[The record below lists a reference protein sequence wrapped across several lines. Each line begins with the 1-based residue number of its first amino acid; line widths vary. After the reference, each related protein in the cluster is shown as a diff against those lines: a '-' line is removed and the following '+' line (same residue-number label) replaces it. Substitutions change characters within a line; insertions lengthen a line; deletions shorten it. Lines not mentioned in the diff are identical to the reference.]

1 MTSAGFL
8 CKPKW
13 LGLALVA
20 SLVLLKA
27 ILVFAVV
34 PAFVGSGTDYQGA
47 KFPDNYDLIAENLLA
62 GHGYRVYPETSP
74 TLLRTPGY
82 VLVLAA
88 VFAIFGK
95 SLLAVQAVNFLLSL
109 ATAWIVFLLVRRIG
123 QSERWALLAAVVS
136 LLHPGMI
143 MAETRGGLES
153 LLSLVLVAFV
163 YLTYLAV
170 AEGRL
175 RHYLMAGAVFGFC
188 LLVKSSAAVM
198 LPAMAG
204 VALLTAPSRA
214 EAIRRLSGLFAA
226 GLVGL
231 LVMSPWVLRNYVVT
245 GKPIPTMT
253 VGGLAAFQGLYV
265 VQHPAAGREHHEIIS
280 AAAQEQDVIAR
291 ERGRPYR
298 PEFFPQFFDVQD
310 EIDYYAELGRRAR
323 EAMIESPALAGRLV
337 LHNSWAFWIQGRTAR
352 ATLLNAILTLPFLLL
367 VVIGAWLALRAD
379 RAVGLLLAGI
389 IAFVIPHLTI
399 IALARYHIPL
409 IPLLA
414 VLASYPLYLTLDW
427 LVQRRSAAQS
437 AEERS
442 RNLV

>member
-1 MTSAGFL
+1 
-8 CKPKW
+8 
-13 LGLALVA
+13 
-20 SLVLLKA
+20 
-27 ILVFAVV
+27 V

-123 QSERWALLAAVVS
+123 PSERWALLAAVVS

-214 EAIRRLSGLFAA
+214 EAVRRLSGLFAA
-226 GLVGL
+226 GLVGV

-280 AAAQEQDVIAR
+280 AAAREQDVIAR

-298 PEFFPQFFDVQD
+298 REFFPQFFDVQD

-337 LHNSWAFWIQGRTAR
+337 LHNSWAFWDPGADGAR
-352 ATLLNAILTLPFLLL
+352 HPAERHPDAALPAA
-367 VVIGAWLALRAD
+367 GGDRAWLALRSD

-389 IAFVIPHLTI
+389 VAFVIPHLSI

-414 VLASYPLYLTLDW
+414 ILATYPLYLTLDW
-427 LVQRRSAAQS
+427 LVQRRSAAQA
-437 AEERS
+437 AEELRPG
-442 RNLV
+442 REEPWRETRGGALP